1 MDESRLKS
9 QIIPGSRQKQAEVG
23 RYYRRTLLNA
33 IGLDEREFKKPLVA
47 VVNGWNEISPGN
59 FHLRAVAEAV
69 KQGVLEAGGHPAE
82 FGALGLCDGLS
93 VGSLADRYSLPY
105 RDATAL
111 YLESMLEANMFD
123 AAVFIPSCDK
133 VVPAFLMAAAKVDIP
148 SIFVTGGYMAP
159 GCFQDKPVVMSD
171 IVEAFGAL
179 ESGQLSRPD
188 FESMLNSACPGPGIC
203 PLMATGNTVATLA
216 EALGL
221 SLPYN
226 TTTPAMSS
234 ALLKTGRAAGRQII
248 KLLEKDIRPSK
259 ILTQGAIE
267 NAMRVILAVG
277 GSTNLLLHVGA
288 VAFLAGHPV
297 RLERWEELSQ
307 DTPLL
312 TKIKPSVPDKTMVD
326 LDRAGGIPAVMK
338 SLAAKLD
345 TGVMTVTGENL
356 AQNLAR
362 VERIDPQQIRPLD
375 NPLAPEGG
383 LAVLKGNLAPEG
395 AIVKQSA
402 VPENM
407 RVFEGPAQVFDSEE
421 EAIEGL
427 MEGRIQDGQVVIIRY
442 EGPRGGPGMRQL
454 QFFMNILCGMERQTK
469 VALVTDGRFSGTNW
483 GLFVGH
489 LCPEAVDGGNI
500 ALTRDGD
507 RIRIDLPQREVN
519 LLVDQE
525 ELTRRKSQ
533 WTPPPPKA
541 SGGLLRLYAQTTTSA
556 SVNGATIFPEA

>member
-1 MDESRLKS
+1 
-9 QIIPGSRQKQAEVG
+9 
-23 RYYRRTLLNA
+23 
-33 IGLDEREFKKPLVA
+33 
-47 VVNGWNEISPGN
+47 
-59 FHLRAVAEAV
+59 
-69 KQGVLEAGGHPAE
+69 
-82 FGALGLCDGLS
+82 
-93 VGSLADRYSLPY
+93 
-105 RDATAL
+105 
-111 YLESMLEANMFD
+111 MLEANMFD
-123 AAVFIPSCDK
+123 AVVFIPSCDK